1 MLSPCPHNDTKYR
14 GVMAEQRSVDW
25 HKSNGGDP
33 KRQTEDIMRH
43 FCNAVEAE
51 CQTGV
56 PSDEEG
62 RKTLFVSVI
71 KEVNKSMRRT
81 NGLDLETRFSELRA
95 CSRAWGKFIHSFDD
109 FTQTSFKKALAT
121 VHAKNLEKKSGATAK
136 RQRKKRLG
144 VGKEKRLG
152 AGKRHVG
159 EPRVPT
165 RAGQRGAKK
174 RPTREPE
181 PEPEQ

>member
-1 MLSPCPHNDTKYR
+1 MH
-14 GVMAEQRSVDW
+14 
-25 HKSNGGDP
+25 
-33 KRQTEDIMRH
+33 EDIMPH
-43 FCNAVEAE
+43 FCNAIEAL

-62 RKTLFVSVI
+62 RKALFVKVVE
-71 KEVNKSMRRT
+71 KVNKSMRGT
-81 NGLDLETRFSELRA
+81 GYGADLETRFSELRA
-95 CSRAWGKFIHSFDD
+95 CSMAHHKFNHSFHD

-121 VHAKNLEKKSGATAK
+121 VHARNLKKNSGVTAK
-136 RQRKKRLG
+136 RARK
-144 VGKEKRLG
+144 KRLG

-159 EPRVPT
+159 EPRMPT

-181 PEPEQ
+181 PEPEE